1 MTVCAVWLPLQAQ
14 LPNIQILQRYEAT
27 LGDKV
32 WSKFS
37 RYPKWWLYPGSL
49 TGAELNTML
58 SFCLF
63 FMILISIVV
72 FLDSFYAPGR
82 WSSEF
87 NAPNLFWLFPL
98 ISWSY
103 IFCISMASAFFNL
116 RYGRKAALFIMVGYI
131 LVSVVFISLVVPFSY
146 VINGRFYVS
155 LFDFTYLS
163 PVISNWAGLANLER
177 LIQYDQT
184 NLKIFGVIPIYYLT
198 ILIYCSVGYY
208 FYIETR
214 KLHQKMMEKAL
225 QKEKQLQNSSPESLA
240 TQAAKMAQLQQSATA
255 QQTGTTQQSATA
267 QQPGTNQDQE
277 VS

>member
-1 MTVCAVWLPLQAQ
+1 
-14 LPNIQILQRYEAT
+14 
-27 LGDKV
+27 
-32 WSKFS
+32 
-37 RYPKWWLYPGSL
+37 
-49 TGAELNTML
+49 
-58 SFCLF
+58 
-63 FMILISIVV
+63 
-72 FLDSFYAPGR
+72 
-82 WSSEF
+82 
-87 NAPNLFWLFPL
+87 
-98 ISWSY
+98 
-103 IFCISMASAFFNL
+103 
-116 RYGRKAALFIMVGYI
+116 MVGYI